1 MPTVSIIIPTY
12 NREQLVGRAIQSVFA
27 QTYQDFELIIVDDG
41 STDDTERLVK
51 SFKSEKIRYIRHRE
65 NKGPAAARN
74 TGIRSAQGDYIAF
87 QDSDDEWVPE
97 KLEKQMRALAT
108 APPEVGIVYT
118 NFYVTT
124 KNNRKRFGA
133 YASLA
138 PKGGDVFS
146 SLLKGRFVL
155 PSATVIKRECF
166 ERVGVFDER
175 LSPIED
181 SELLLR
187 FSRHYHF
194 KCINEPLVLYYPQPD
209 SISKNKSARIKPYKL
224 ILEMYFE
231 DIKQDKRI
239 LANCYFRLGNIL
251 CSAGELSQG
260 KSYLIKSITIYPLYI
275 QAIGAFLVSFLGI
288 NIYNMAATTIEKL
301 LGGFQKVNNM
311 S

>member
-1 MPTVSIIIPTY
+1 MPLVRLMPTVSIIIPTY
-12 NREQLVGRAIQSVFA
+12 NRAHVLGRAIRSVLA

-41 STDDTERLVK
+41 STDNTERLVK
-51 SFKSEKIRYIRHRE
+51 SFNSKKIRYIRHRE

-74 TGIRSAQGDYIAF
+74 TGIRSAKGDFIAF
-87 QDSDDEWVPE
+87 QDSDDEWVSE

-118 NFYVTT
+118 SVYITT

-138 PKGGDVFS
+138 PKEGDVFS

-155 PSATVIKRECF
+155 PSTTVIKRECF
-166 ERVGVFDER
+166 ERAGVFDER

-181 SELLLR
+181 SELSLR

-260 KSYLIKSITIYPLYI
+260 RSYLIKSIALYPLDI
-275 QAIGAFLVSFLGI
+275 RATGAFLVSFLGAK
-288 NIYNMAATTIEKL
+288 IYNMVAQRYRRL
-301 LGGFQKVNNM
+301 
-311 S
+311 